1 MRTLLWLCVGLAAGV
16 AISFGVQ
23 RALSARGDEPEP
35 LADVEEAGAEATSTA
50 RTRRPRPLVI
60 TDVYTS
66 DDAAQAALA
75 EREAMERVADM
86 ILSSAVERSESS
98 IDTGGT
104 VAGLFVGDPPAAV
117 DADTPT
123 VAAPAEAE
131 DVDPLTAAMEDEV
144 TRVVEGFLRDAVEGR
159 DVQAYLSALDEDFQ
173 YTFDG
178 GTPDDI
184 DDDIVYAGDDYRGMV
199 AEELFDQY
207 PTARVQLS
215 EPYELQLQGADVATV
230 EYDYDMSLRGPD
242 GSRDLRGAAS
252 FLLMRGGTR
261 GDTDAWRIVD
271 WVDSPPQQRER

>member
-123 VAAPAEAE
+123 VAAPAETE

-159 DVQAYLSALDEDFQ
+159 DVQA
-173 YTFDG
+173 
-178 GTPDDI
+178 
-184 DDDIVYAGDDYRGMV
+184 
-199 AEELFDQY
+199 
-207 PTARVQLS
+207 
-215 EPYELQLQGADVATV
+215 
-230 EYDYDMSLRGPD
+230 
-242 GSRDLRGAAS
+242 
-252 FLLMRGGTR
+252 
-261 GDTDAWRIVD
+261 
-271 WVDSPPQQRER
+271 